1 MVSMYETI
9 MELPLF
15 KGIGSDQLSQML
27 EKTRVEFLN
36 FEDGEVIAKT
46 DEQVDSIGFLLSGH
60 IRRLHK
66 LSNIKITFEET
77 LGKGA
82 VIGAM
87 NLYGLSN
94 HYISDIQAVGK
105 SSILKIG
112 KSQYM
117 NILRSDEIY
126 LMNYLNYLSAAA
138 QRRIKMASRDEGY
151 SIGSYLKNIA
161 SLLLSP
167 MAKDVRVKGSD
178 EDLAALCGASETEFM
193 VWKRS
198 TALNEGFEFG
208 DNQVILK
215 KGDPEK

>member
-66 LSNIKITFEET
+66 LSNFKITFEET

-167 MAKDVRVKGSD
+167 MAKDVRIKGRD